1 MSLYL
6 YKDTTSRRLLTDII
20 QLSIKDVVVDSNGQ
34 IIRIKSSVPGISDLT
49 AYTLKVD
56 FAAGV
61 LISVDGYPIDPNTN
75 TFLLSTP
82 TFLSSYYTYKESN
95 GGLWSPGIIFLIIGF
110 VMCFVSDWNDRVL
123 NEWLWF
129 EMFLQVLG
137 LMRYS
142 RYPVVAI
149 TYNVLQGFSVM
160 EFLYVPNYFANLF
173 PPIYGEAS
181 WPIVSFVN
189 INHNFIVNI
198 GSELFIFLVLQ
209 IPILVVLIWRRS
221 AIFERIKRIEEIL
234 ITLFFCRTL
243 FSCVLSFIGLG
254 LNIGMV
260 TDATFVGSQVVAFIF
275 FIVYLSY
282 FVVRVRQARS
292 LQLYKL
298 NILLLVIIL
307 PFLNRLVLPCLFFIN
322 LVEVVFFCLDYYFYR
337 GQKTNQYVYIVE
349 RVLMLAAYNVA
360 VVVTSLIPLLVIL
373 CLTVVGLIGIKSWV
387 FY

>member
-1 MSLYL
+1 
-6 YKDTTSRRLLTDII
+6 
-20 QLSIKDVVVDSNGQ
+20 
-34 IIRIKSSVPGISDLT
+34 
-49 AYTLKVD
+49 
-56 FAAGV
+56 
-61 LISVDGYPIDPNTN
+61 
-75 TFLLSTP
+75 
-82 TFLSSYYTYKESN
+82 
-95 GGLWSPGIIFLIIGF
+95 
-110 VMCFVSDWNDRVL
+110 
-123 NEWLWF
+123 
-129 EMFLQVLG
+129 
-137 LMRYS
+137 
-142 RYPVVAI
+142 
-149 TYNVLQGFSVM
+149 
-160 EFLYVPNYFANLF
+160 
-173 PPIYGEAS
+173 
-181 WPIVSFVN
+181 VN